1 MEAWNKSSEI
11 KKNCFLSNYVLVD
24 KIFNKFSPIN
34 RVSQFVWYQRLNTA
48 SHEVVIWRTGLR
60 MYALQLCV

>member
-1 MEAWNKSSEI
+1 MEAWNKRNSEI

-34 RVSQFVWYQRLNTA
+34 WANLYGTN
-48 SHEVVIWRTGLR
+48 G
-60 MYALQLCV
+60 